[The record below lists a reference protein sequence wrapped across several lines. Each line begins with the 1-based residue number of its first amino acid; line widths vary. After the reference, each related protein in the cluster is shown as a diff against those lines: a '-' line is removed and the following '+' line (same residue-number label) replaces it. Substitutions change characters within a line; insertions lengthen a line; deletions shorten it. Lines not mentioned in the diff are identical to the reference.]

1 MQTVTVKLSSQGQL
15 IIPQSIREELHWDEG
30 IELTLVPVGN
40 GIMLQTPPKPGKRNL
55 ADLKGMLHYDG
66 PPVSL
71 ETLCKPVELT
81 EEQSKEYRP

>member
-15 IIPQSIREELHWDEG
+15 IIPQSIRDELHWDEG

-40 GIMLQTPPKPGKRNL
+40 GIMLQTQPKPGKRNL

-81 EEQSKEYRP
+81 EEESKEYRP

>member
-1 MQTVTVKLSSQGQL
+1 MQTVTIKLSSQGQL

-40 GIMLQTPPKPGKRNL
+40 GIMLQTPPNPGKRNL
-55 ADLKGMLHYDG
+55 ADLKGMLHYEG

-71 ETLCKPVELT
+71 EMLCKLV
-81 EEQSKEYRP
+81 